1 MEDRETFLWRETTP
15 ATPGTGL
22 WNIIIPKGSRH
33 IHWYLMLYKAMGVSQ
48 QIIGVL
54 PVTAYCLIMS
64 ALYELGSYASNT
76 GTLYA
81 PKLGRQNCL

>member
-1 MEDRETFLWRETTP
+1 
-15 ATPGTGL
+15 
-22 WNIIIPKGSRH
+22 
-33 IHWYLMLYKAMGVSQ
+33 MGVSQ

-54 PVTAYCLIMS
+54 PVMAYCLIMS